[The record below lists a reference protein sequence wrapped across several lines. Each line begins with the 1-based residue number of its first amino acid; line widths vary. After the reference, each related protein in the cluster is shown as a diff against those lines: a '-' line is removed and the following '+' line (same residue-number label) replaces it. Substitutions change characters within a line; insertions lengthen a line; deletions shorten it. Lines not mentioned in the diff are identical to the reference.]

1 MKLSRISTGGEEKWL
16 GSEPSWTN
24 QESWSEAEA
33 NSALGR
39 ALNWYSYF
47 TDSKQC
53 KTFLLEYMQGV
64 GRSKD
69 EIALVKSLSDS
80 EIDIQL
86 GKLAR
91 MMSRGYLPN
100 DNVKGKF
107 VEKFKTVILKAKQN
121 DLLKKQKEIAS
132 ATPIALPSIQD
143 RIRDKAS
150 EEIGELEGMVDDFV
164 MNKCKSTIDIENYLK
179 GRNLSSVVAKKICDH
194 YVGVSEE
201 IMDAING
208 VDEQLVE
215 GYSNFKKPELKRFK
229 DFLDSIVVAANNL
242 SVANKPVRKKRKVK
256 EKPASVL
263 VSKVKY
269 MKDFAELGLTSV
281 PPEKII
287 GALQVWTFNTKTR
300 TLSVYNAYNAK
311 GLGVKGTTLQNFEE
325 TTSISKRLRKPEVT
339 LKDVL
344 GGGKIILRKLMS
356 ELSTKESPA
365 TGRINEDTIIVRV
378 S

>member
-16 GSEPSWTN
+16 GQEPSWTN
-24 QESWSEAEA
+24 QETMSDAEK
-33 NSALGR
+33 NSALIG
-39 ALNWYSYF
+39 AFNWYAYF
-47 TDSKQC
+47 VDTKQC
-53 KTFLLEYMQGV
+53 RTFLLEYMQGV

-69 EIALVKSLSDS
+69 EIALIKSLTDS
-80 EIDIQL
+80 EFNSQT
-86 GKLAR
+86 GKIAR
-91 MMSRGYLPN
+91 MMSRGLIPTE
-100 DNVKGKF
+100 NVKQKF
-107 VEKFKTVILKAKQN
+107 VEQFKELLLKAKE
-121 DLLKKQKEIAS
+121 LSAEKQVVVSVSTAP
-132 ATPIALPSIQD
+132 APSIQD
-143 RIRDKAS
+143 RIRDKAG
-150 EEIGELEGMVDDFV
+150 EEIGELEGIVDDFV

-201 IMDAING
+201 VMDAING

-215 GYSNFKKPELKRFK
+215 GYSNFKKPELKRYK
-229 DFLDSIVVAANNL
+229 DFLDSIVVATNNL
-242 SVANKPVRKKRKVK
+242 SVTNKPVRKKRKVK

-281 PPEKII
+281 PPEKMI

-325 TTSISKRLRKPEVT
+325 STSISKRLRKPEVT

-344 GGGKIILRKLMS
+344 GGGKIILRKLMGD
-356 ELSTKESPA
+356 LSTKESPA

>member
-16 GSEPSWTN
+16 GPEPSWTN
-24 QESWSEAEA
+24 QSEWTPEQLRDAEI
-33 NSALGR
+33 G

-47 TDSKQC
+47 TDK
-53 KTFLLEYMQGV
+53 KNYKNFLLEYMQGI
-64 GRSKD
+64 GQSKD
-69 EIALVKSLSDS
+69 EISLIRGLSDS
-80 EIDIQL
+80 EVTPTV
-86 GKLAR
+86 GKIAR
-91 MMSRGYLPN
+91 MMSIGYSPSEN
-100 DNVKGKF
+100 FKQKF
-107 VEKFKTVILKAKQN
+107 TKQFAELLSRAKQN
-121 DLLKKQKEIAS
+121 EQNKNSVAS
-132 ATPIALPSIQD
+132 SAVDTPIVPSIQD
-143 RIRDKAS
+143 RIRDKAN

-164 MNKCKSTIDIENYLK
+164 MNKCKLTIDIENYLK

-194 YVGVSEE
+194 YVSVSEE
-201 IMDAING
+201 VMDAING

-229 DFLDSIVVAANNL
+229 DFLDSIVIVANNL
-242 SVANKPVRKKRKVK
+242 SDANKPVRKKRKVK

-281 PPEKII
+281 PPEKMI

-300 TLSVYNAYNAK
+300 MLSVYNTYNAK
-311 GLGVKGTTLQNFEE
+311 GLSIKGTTLQNFEE

-356 ELSTKESPA
+356 ELSTKESPV

>member
-16 GSEPSWTN
+16 GQEPSWTN
-24 QESWSEAEA
+24 QETMSDAEK
-33 NSALGR
+33 NSALIG
-39 ALNWYSYF
+39 AFNWYAYF
-47 TDSKQC
+47 VDTKQC
-53 KTFLLEYMQGV
+53 RTFLLEYMQGV

-69 EIALVKSLSDS
+69 EIALIKSLTDS
-80 EIDIQL
+80 EFNSQT
-86 GKLAR
+86 GKIAR
-91 MMSRGYLPN
+91 MMSRGLIPTE
-100 DNVKGKF
+100 NVKQKF
-107 VEKFKTVILKAKQN
+107 VEQFKELLLKAKE
-121 DLLKKQKEIAS
+121 LSAEKQVVVSVSTAP
-132 ATPIALPSIQD
+132 APSIQD
-143 RIRDKAS
+143 RIRDKAG
-150 EEIGELEGMVDDFV
+150 EEIGELEGIVDDFV

-201 IMDAING
+201 VMDAING

-215 GYSNFKKPELKRFK
+215 GYSNFKKPELKRYK
-229 DFLDSIVVAANNL
+229 DFLDSIVVATNNL
-242 SVANKPVRKKRKVK
+242 SVTNKPVRKKRKVK

-281 PPEKII
+281 PPEKMI

-311 GLGVKGTTLQNFEE
+311 GLSVKGTTLQNFEE
-325 TTSISKRLRKPEVT
+325 STSISKRLRKPEVT

-344 GGGKIILRKLMS
+344 GGGKIILRKLMGD
-356 ELSTKESPA
+356 LSTKESPA

>member
-16 GSEPSWTN
+16 GQEPSWTN
-24 QESWSEAEA
+24 QETMSDAEK
-33 NSALGR
+33 NSALIG
-39 ALNWYSYF
+39 AFNWYAYF
-47 TDSKQC
+47 VDTKQC
-53 KTFLLEYMQGV
+53 RTFLLEYMQGV

-69 EIALVKSLSDS
+69 EIALIKSLTDS
-80 EIDIQL
+80 EFNSQT
-86 GKLAR
+86 GKIAR
-91 MMSRGYLPN
+91 MMSRGLIPTE
-100 DNVKGKF
+100 NVKQKF
-107 VEKFKTVILKAKQN
+107 VEQFKELLLKAKE
-121 DLLKKQKEIAS
+121 LSAEKQVVVSVSTAP
-132 ATPIALPSIQD
+132 APSIQD
-143 RIRDKAS
+143 RIRDKAG
-150 EEIGELEGMVDDFV
+150 EEIGELEGIVDDFV

-201 IMDAING
+201 VMDAING

-215 GYSNFKKPELKRFK
+215 GYSNFKKPELKRYK
-229 DFLDSIVVAANNL
+229 DFLDSIVVATNNL
-242 SVANKPVRKKRKVK
+242 SVTNKPVRKKRKVK

-281 PPEKII
+281 PPEKMI

-311 GLGVKGTTLQNFEE
+311 GLSVKGTTLQNFEE
-325 TTSISKRLRKPEVT
+325 STSISKRLRKPEVT

-344 GGGKIILRKLMS
+344 GGGKIILRKLMGD
-356 ELSTKESPA
+356 LSTKESLA

>member
-16 GSEPSWTN
+16 GQEPSWTN
-24 QESWSEAEA
+24 QETMSDAEK
-33 NSALGR
+33 NSALIG
-39 ALNWYSYF
+39 AFNWYAYF
-47 TDSKQC
+47 VDTKQC
-53 KTFLLEYMQGV
+53 RTFLLEYMQGV

-69 EIALVKSLSDS
+69 EIALIKSLTDS
-80 EIDIQL
+80 EFNSQT
-86 GKLAR
+86 GKIAR
-91 MMSRGYLPN
+91 MMSRGLIPTE
-100 DNVKGKF
+100 NVKQKF
-107 VEKFKTVILKAKQN
+107 VEQFKELLSKAKE
-121 DLLKKQKEIAS
+121 LSAEKQVVVSVSTAP
-132 ATPIALPSIQD
+132 APSIQD
-143 RIRDKAS
+143 RIRDKAG
-150 EEIGELEGMVDDFV
+150 EEIGELEGIVDDFV
-164 MNKCKSTIDIENYLK
+164 MNKCRSTIDIENYLK

-201 IMDAING
+201 VMDAING

-229 DFLDSIVVAANNL
+229 DFLDSIVVVTNNL
-242 SVANKPVRKKRKVK
+242 SVTNKPVRKKRKVK

-281 PPEKII
+281 PPEKMI

-311 GLGVKGTTLQNFEE
+311 GLSVKGTTLQNFEE
-325 TTSISKRLRKPEVT
+325 STSISKRLRKPEVT

-344 GGGKIILRKLMS
+344 GGGKIILRKLMGD
-356 ELSTKESPA
+356 LSTKESLA

>member
-1 MKLSRISTGGEEKWL
+1 
-16 GSEPSWTN
+16 
-24 QESWSEAEA
+24 
-33 NSALGR
+33 
-39 ALNWYSYF
+39 
-47 TDSKQC
+47 
-53 KTFLLEYMQGV
+53 MQGV

-69 EIALVKSLSDS
+69 EIALIKSLTDS
-80 EIDIQL
+80 EFNSQT
-86 GKLAR
+86 GKIAR
-91 MMSRGYLPN
+91 MMSRGLIPTE
-100 DNVKGKF
+100 NVKQKF
-107 VEKFKTVILKAKQN
+107 VEQFKELLLKAKE
-121 DLLKKQKEIAS
+121 LSAEKQVVVSVSTAP
-132 ATPIALPSIQD
+132 APSIQD
-143 RIRDKAS
+143 RIRDKAG
-150 EEIGELEGMVDDFV
+150 EEIGELEGIVDDFV

-201 IMDAING
+201 VMDAING

-215 GYSNFKKPELKRFK
+215 GYSNFKKPELKRYK
-229 DFLDSIVVAANNL
+229 DFLDSIVVATNNL
-242 SVANKPVRKKRKVK
+242 SVTNKPVRKKRKVK

-281 PPEKII
+281 PPEKMI

-311 GLGVKGTTLQNFEE
+311 GLSVKGTTLQNFEE
-325 TTSISKRLRKPEVT
+325 STSISKRLRKPEVT

-344 GGGKIILRKLMS
+344 GGGKIILRKLMGD
-356 ELSTKESPA
+356 LSTKESPA